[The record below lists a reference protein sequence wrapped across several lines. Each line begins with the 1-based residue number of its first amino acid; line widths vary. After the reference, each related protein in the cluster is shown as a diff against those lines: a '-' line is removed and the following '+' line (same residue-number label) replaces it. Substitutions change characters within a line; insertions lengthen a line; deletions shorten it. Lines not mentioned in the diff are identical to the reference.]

1 MGLSRRDMLSG
12 AVGATVGLSGAALAA
27 MAIRRASV
35 TDLKSRVEF
44 GLENDLRIVE
54 SNGLPG
60 HEIGDFPNRHD
71 PIPVRPQTHKLRMP
85 AQPVQSEQPT
95 PLGMWW
101 FGIAVNGI
109 PFDPSGP
116 FWNGDDASG
125 WQFEVLHPANSIAL
139 GIDRNNAHT
148 QMRGMYHYHG
158 LPLGLL
164 AQMASDEP
172 TRAMLLIGY
181 AADGFPIYGPE
192 CPESGNDPESPTRR
206 LRSSYRLS
214 DRRRENGPLGKPD
227 GRFVEDHVFDP
238 QHGDLD
244 ECNGRFGVTPEFPN
258 GTYHYVL
265 TDCFPFI
272 PRLYR
277 GVPDPSF
284 KHGPPP
290 GISAPIPT
298 ELRDYRGV

>member
-1 MGLSRRDMLSG
+1 
-12 AVGATVGLSGAALAA
+12 
-27 MAIRRASV
+27 
-35 TDLKSRVEF
+35 
-44 GLENDLRIVE
+44 
-54 SNGLPG
+54 
-60 HEIGDFPNRHD
+60 
-71 PIPVRPQTHKLRMP
+71 
-85 AQPVQSEQPT
+85 
-95 PLGMWW
+95 
-101 FGIAVNGI
+101 
-109 PFDPSGP
+109 
-116 FWNGDDASG
+116 
-125 WQFEVLHPANSIAL
+125 
-139 GIDRNNAHT
+139 
-148 QMRGMYHYHG
+148 MYHYHG

-164 AQMASDEP
+164 AQMAPDEP
-172 TRAMLLIGY
+172 TQAMLLIGY

-192 CPESGNDPESPTRR
+192 CPESGDDPESPMRR

-265 TDCFPFI
+265 TDSFPFI

-277 GVPDPSF
+277 GVPDSSF

-298 ELRDYRGV
+298 ELRHYRGV